1 MKPIYN
7 LLLLLFCLFLE
18 QTLFSQSIPQGM
30 RYQAVARDLN
40 GNPLQSRNI
49 SLLLGIRADDPGGK
63 LVYEEIIQ
71 AQTDVGGQ
79 FAVTLGSGRA
89 TRGIFQNIP
98 WSSAQMWL
106 TIALDENGGNN
117 FKELTASQLWTVPYA
132 FHAGTAANLALP
144 GPSEQSKPCNS
155 TGIPFWTNLG
165 NYNVSDTCHFIGTIF
180 AVDFIFKTNSIER
193 MRITKDGQ
201 ILISGDLEVEN
212 LHVKNDADIDHNLN
226 VDNDA
231 SIGNDFSVAKD
242 AAVGQN
248 LSVIGDAKVDMDL
261 LVSKTLTTNN
271 RLVVNGGVSGSDQNI
286 NSYPVLVQGSNQG
299 IAVKVNGSRSSAN
312 NYMSFWDDNGIQGR
326 IEGQTPS
333 ELHNSFEYIW
343 YQTMN
348 SLHAAFGTAIIIA
361 DLAGVDDPDA
371 AAVEGFELALAIA
384 EWLEYDINLDN
395 NVGIAFQSG
404 SGDYAEWLEKA
415 NPLEQFRF
423 GEVVGV
429 RGGKI
434 SLNTKNA
441 DHIMVVSHSPI
452 VLGNMPPE
460 EQQHS
465 FEKIAFMGQ
474 VPVRVTGKVSV
485 GDYLLA
491 SGNHDGLAIGR
502 SPDNMKIEDYD
513 RIIGIAWEA
522 SGNPLGGLVNAAV
535 GINANDLAA
544 KVKAQQQELDLMK
557 SQINDLYTK
566 LGLSAPNELTAV
578 EAEPAN
584 AEPLPSNGI
593 SLTKEEMDRWLD
605 AHHELFE
612 NSLNRTKAE
621 LEQKGVNISQ
631 YPEIAAIYDH
641 PVQYLKKQV
650 DNGYLWEMFEAV
662 RK

>member
-333 ELHNSFEYIW
+333 ELT
-343 YQTMN
+343 Q
-348 SLHAAFGTAIIIA
+348 
-361 DLAGVDDPDA
+361 
-371 AAVEGFELALAIA
+371 
-384 EWLEYDINLDN
+384 
-395 NVGIAFQSG
+395 
-404 SGDYAEWLEKA
+404 
-415 NPLEQFRF
+415 QF
-423 GEVVGV
+423 
-429 RGGKI
+429 
-434 SLNTKNA
+434 
-441 DHIMVVSHSPI
+441 
-452 VLGNMPPE
+452 
-460 EQQHS
+460 
-465 FEKIAFMGQ
+465 
-474 VPVRVTGKVSV
+474 
-485 GDYLLA
+485 
-491 SGNHDGLAIGR
+491 
-502 SPDNMKIEDYD
+502 
-513 RIIGIAWEA
+513 
-522 SGNPLGGLVNAAV
+522 
-535 GINANDLAA
+535 
-544 KVKAQQQELDLMK
+544 
-557 SQINDLYTK
+557 
-566 LGLSAPNELTAV
+566 
-578 EAEPAN
+578 
-584 AEPLPSNGI
+584 
-593 SLTKEEMDRWLD
+593 
-605 AHHELFE
+605 
-612 NSLNRTKAE
+612 
-621 LEQKGVNISQ
+621 
-631 YPEIAAIYDH
+631 
-641 PVQYLKKQV
+641 
-650 DNGYLWEMFEAV
+650 
-662 RK
+662 